1 MVLILTNAC
10 IKVLAIGNPAH
21 TCKLYYLYDNPLK
34 KAKYLG
40 VQAYKKLILINI

>member
-1 MVLILTNAC
+1 MHAC

-21 TCKLYYLYDNPLK
+21 AHTCKLCYLYDNPLR

-40 VQAYKKLILINI
+40 LQAYKKLILINI